1 MDSDAPGTAQHG
13 AVLARGAF
21 FNALAFFVS
30 NLRGIFTFLVAR
42 LLGSV
47 ALGTFGLA
55 WSVTDLVSK
64 LGTAGMDT
72 GAIAAVAEHELA
84 GDAAGSRRI
93 LSASLTV
100 ALMTAFALAGAAIL
114 VTRVLPGW
122 HVASPELL
130 RATGVMLC
138 ALPGIVLYRVSNA
151 LSRGKGVMHHD
162 VYSRGFT
169 ESLGTTAVLLVAIAL
184 GFRRLA
190 PEVAAIG
197 GTLASGIVAFMAA
210 WPLFAG
216 APATP
221 LRSAEVRALVRRSVP
236 IAFYDLCNIGIMQ
249 VDVIMLGLF
258 VGHAPGVTPETLGI
272 YIAAT
277 EIAGGLRKVN
287 SAFNPIFAPI
297 VAQHLSSGRI
307 DKAEESYGY
316 LARWMLGIL
325 LPAVIGMA
333 IGSDALMSIFGPSFR
348 LGTVWLMIVACACAL
363 NAFVGLGETILM
375 IKRPG
380 VNLFNSATALCVTV
394 AANLI
399 LIPRF
404 GPLGAA
410 IGMLVPYSLQGL
422 LRGVEIPL
430 LFKWR
435 WPWRELQRPWA
446 AALAA
451 APLPILLRMYAGRAM
466 AVEVGAMALYLGS
479 YLLVWRIVGLDPN
492 DRAVLRHLMGRDEA
506 SGQAV

>member
-1 MDSDAPGTAQHG
+1 MDSDAPGTAHHG

-21 FNALAFFVS
+21 FNALAFFAS

-72 GAIAAVAEHELA
+72 AAIPAVAEHELS
-84 GDAAGSRRI
+84 GDVAGSRRV
-93 LSASLTV
+93 LRASLTIS
-100 ALMTAFALAGAAIL
+100 LSTAFVLMAAAVL
-114 VTRVLPGW
+114 VTRVLPAW
-122 HVASPELL
+122 NVASPELL
-130 RATGVMLC
+130 RATGLMLF
-138 ALPGIVLYRVSNA
+138 ALPGVVLYRVSNA

-169 ESLGTTAVLLVAIAL
+169 ESLGTTAVLLVAIAV

-197 GTLASGIVAFMAA
+197 GTLASGIVAFLVAR
-210 WPLFAG
+210 PLFMK
-216 APATP
+216 APVTP
-221 LRSAEVRALVRRSVP
+221 LRTGEVRALVGRSVP

-249 VDVIMLGLF
+249 VDLIMLGLF
-258 VGHAPGVTPETLGI
+258 VGHAPGVTAETLGI
-272 YIAAT
+272 YTAAT

-297 VAQHLSSGRI
+297 VAQQISAGRI
-307 DKAEESYGY
+307 DKAEESYAY

-348 LGTVWLMIVACACAL
+348 GGTVWLMIVATACAL

-375 IKRPG
+375 IKRPA
-380 VNLFNSATALCVTV
+380 VNLFNSATALSITV
-394 AANLI
+394 GANLI
-399 LIPRF
+399 LIPRY

-410 IGMLVPYSLQGL
+410 IGMLIPYSIQGI

-435 WPWRELQRPWA
+435 WPWRELQRPWVA
-446 AALAA
+446 AIAA
-451 APLPILLRMYAGRAM
+451 APVPILLRLYTGRNA
-466 AVEVGAMALYLGS
+466 AAEVGAMALYLGS
-479 YLLVWRIVGLDPN
+479 YFLVWRIMGLDPS
-492 DRAVLRHLMGRDEA
+492 DRAVLRHLMGRDEPSSQTA
-506 SGQAV
+506 

>member
-1 MDSDAPGTAQHG
+1 MDSDAPGAAHHG

-21 FNALAFFVS
+21 FNALAFFAS

-42 LLGSV
+42 LLGSI

-64 LGTAGMDT
+64 LGTAGLDT
-72 GAIAAVAEHELA
+72 GAIAAVAEYEHA
-84 GDAAGSRRI
+84 GDAAGSRRMFR
-93 LSASLTV
+93 AALTV
-100 ALMTAFALAGAAIL
+100 SLSTACVLMVAAVIVATAL
-114 VTRVLPGW
+114 PSW
-122 HVASPELL
+122 NVASPDLL
-130 RATGVMLC
+130 RATAVMLL

-169 ESLGTTAVLLVAIAL
+169 ESLGTTAVLIVAIAV

-197 GTLASGIVAFMAA
+197 GTLASGIVAFLCAR
-210 WPLFAG
+210 PLFAS

-221 LRSAEVRALVRRSVP
+221 LRGDEMRGLVRRSVP

-297 VAQHLSSGRI
+297 VAQQMSAGRI
-307 DKAEESYGY
+307 DKAQESYAY
-316 LARWMLGIL
+316 LARWMLAVL
-325 LPAVIGMA
+325 LPVLLGMA
-333 IGSDALMSIFGPSFR
+333 IGADALMAVFGQSFR
-348 LGTVWLMIVACACAL
+348 VGAVWLMIVASACAL

-375 IKRPG
+375 IKRPA
-380 VNLFNSATALCVTV
+380 VNLANSATALSITV
-394 AANLI
+394 GANLV

-410 IGMLVPYSLQGL
+410 IGMLIPYTLQGI

-435 WPWRELQRPWA
+435 WPVRELQRPWVA
-446 AALAA
+446 AIVA
-451 APLPILLRMYAGRAM
+451 APAPLLIRVLAGRAI
-466 AVEVGAMALYLGS
+466 VPEIGAMVLYLGI
-479 YLLVWRIVGLDPN
+479 YLLVWRVMGLDPN
-492 DRAVLRHLMGRDEA
+492 DRAVLRHLMGKDE
-506 SGQAV
+506 QAEQTA